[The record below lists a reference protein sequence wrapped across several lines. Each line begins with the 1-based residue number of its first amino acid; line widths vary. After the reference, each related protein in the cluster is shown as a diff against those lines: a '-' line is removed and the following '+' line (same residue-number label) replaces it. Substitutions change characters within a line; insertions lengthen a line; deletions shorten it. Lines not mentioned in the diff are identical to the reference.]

1 MQVCPKE
8 CFVAHT
14 LSANKRI
21 RQSARRRERNRNRRK
36 VLRIENKKLDAV
48 LVKGDVAAATV
59 ETKKAIGL
67 LDRTAARGTVHRNTA
82 ARRKSKL
89 QRKLNALAAAKK

>member
-1 MQVCPKE
+1 M
-8 CFVAHT
+8 AHT
-14 LSANKRI
+14 LSANKRV

-36 VLRIENKKLDAV
+36 ALRLESKKLTAV
-48 LVKGDVAAATV
+48 LATGDVAAVTQ
-59 ETKKAIGL
+59 ETRKLVQL
-67 LDRTAARGTVHRNTA
+67 LDRTATRGTIHRNTA